1 MHVLNKEMNQAFS
14 AHVNTSCTKLEILD
28 YIHDRGELSQPDL
41 QASIG
46 LDAAAITR
54 HLQQLKQQELITTRK
69 SEADKRITLLSL
81 TKLGEAE
88 LKELWQRSEEFY
100 QKMTDDFSDAEI
112 QALTDFIERIARNVH
127 QK

>member
-1 MHVLNKEMNQAFS
+1 MNQAFN
-14 AHVNTSCTKLEILD
+14 AQVNTSCTKLEILD

-41 QASIG
+41 QALIG

-81 TKLGEAE
+81 TNLGEAE
-88 LKELWQRSEEFY
+88 LTELWQRSEEFY

-112 QALTDFIERIARNVH
+112 QALTDFIERISRNVH
-127 QK
+127 KK